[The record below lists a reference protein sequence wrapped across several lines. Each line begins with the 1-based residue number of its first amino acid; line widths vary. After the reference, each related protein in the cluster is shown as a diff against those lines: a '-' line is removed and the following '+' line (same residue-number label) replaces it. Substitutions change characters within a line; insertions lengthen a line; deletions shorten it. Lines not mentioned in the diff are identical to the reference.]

1 VVHAEAD
8 VGAQMLTVSGVIAV
22 ICLVPLLAVAAL
34 LLSEALG
41 SGGILER
48 VIALLF
54 PDRGASSPDGG
65 NGRSDRR
72 VG

>member
-1 VVHAEAD
+1 LHAVVEAD
-8 VGAQMLTVSGVIAV
+8 VGPPMLTASGVAV
-22 ICLVPLLAVAAL
+22 ICLLLLLAVAAL

-41 SGGILER
+41 SGGIIER
-48 VIALLF
+48 GIAQLF

-65 NGRSDRR
+65 EGRSDRR